1 MTLETL
7 APRTRRPRPS
17 QAIGQRP
24 DPSNHDPSAH
34 DPAQHRSGK
43 HRSGKHDVKQCELQT
58 APNSC
63 GNGPSQQAVAQ
74 LGLRALSSDIE
85 GVLQDA
91 AETMREALGVPM
103 TGFSELIGDG
113 SWVRQHYTTSDGTVT
128 LENTLEHFN
137 LESLDQV
144 FAKFPDFQILD
155 WSQVTTIRAP
165 SELID
170 KGVVS
175 SMGVPVRNMMR
186 TFGFWGVHTF
196 SARAFN
202 AEEVAFAQSVA
213 NVIASALERHRMT
226 EELRARKMQYRTLI
240 DHFPNG
246 TVQLFDHDLRISVA
260 GGEALT
266 KSARTPADMEGKLL
280 REIIPDS
287 SLLELHMNSA
297 LKGHEMRLETH
308 QNGRWQEF
316 HVLPVF
322 AADGQISGGMMM
334 SQDIDDR
341 KRAEEALR
349 QNEEQLTGIL
359 DALEDVVWSANVEGT
374 RTIFMS
380 SAAQRIYGLPSQAF
394 LEDPQLWISIIHPD
408 DLKRVSA
415 AHDRLLLE
423 GTFSIEYRIVRPDGE
438 VRWLSDRGRP
448 VLDASGQAI
457 RIDGIASDI
466 TARKRDELALK
477 QREEQYRTLVK
488 NLPDELVL
496 LFDRKLR
503 ITAAGG
509 TLLSRLGLHSDELEG
524 QTVYA
529 LEPHLP
535 KGLHTLC
542 MNTVNNEAVHQTLK
556 HHGLEIDLHIMP
568 ILDDDGNFSSGM
580 MLAHDVTEHRIAAEL
595 EARHQRELEGMFEG
609 ISDAFISLDRD
620 GRFVRLNVP
629 ALKFLGRENHE
640 VIGKLVADVLSGQD
654 SFAAN
659 IAQAVQNG
667 KSEMFEGFMPQ
678 TNTWYS
684 ARVFPVERGF
694 VLYVVDTSET
704 KRREATAQETNQ
716 RLEWRITQL
725 AALHEASAAIR
736 ERLRATDEAWE
747 QTFDLCAREGN
758 LGKPIGKR

>member
-17 QAIGQRP
+17 QASDQ
-24 DPSNHDPSAH
+24 
-34 DPAQHRSGK
+34 RSGLSNPELST
-43 HRSGKHDVKQCELQT
+43 HDQTQYRSDKNDSNQLQT
-58 APNSC
+58 QIAPSSHS
-63 GNGPSQQAVAQ
+63 NGPSQQAVAQ
-74 LGLRALSSDIE
+74 LGLRALSSDIDTM
-85 GVLQDA
+85 LQDA
-91 AETMREALGVPM
+91 SETMREALGVPM

-113 SWVRQHYTTSDGTVT
+113 SWVRQHYTTGDGTVT

-144 FAKFPDFQILD
+144 FAEFPDFQVLD

-165 SELID
+165 SELIA

-175 SMGVPVRNMMR
+175 SMGVPVRNMTR

-196 SARAFN
+196 STRVFN

-246 TVQLFDHDLRISVA
+246 IVQLFDHDFRISVA

-266 KSARTPADMEGKLL
+266 KSGRTPADLEGKLL
-280 REIIPDS
+280 REVMPDS
-287 SLLELHMNSA
+287 GLLELHMNSA
-297 LKGHEMRLETH
+297 LKGNEIRLETQH
-308 QNGRWQEF
+308 LGRWKEIHF
-316 HVLPVF
+316 LPVF
-322 AADGQISGGMMM
+322 GPDGQISGGMMM

-349 QNEEQLTGIL
+349 QHEEQLTGIL

-374 RTIFMS
+374 RTIFMN

-394 LEDPQLWISIIHPD
+394 LEDSQLWTSIIHPD

-415 AHDRLLLE
+415 AHDRLVLE
-423 GTFSIEYRIVRPDGE
+423 GVFNIEYRIVRPDGD
-438 VRWLSDRGRP
+438 VRWLFDRGRP
-448 VLDASGQAI
+448 VLDANGKAI

-477 QREEQYRTLVK
+477 QREDQYRTLVK

-496 LFDRKLR
+496 LFDCKLQ

-535 KGLHTLC
+535 RGLHTLC
-542 MNTVNNEAVHQTLK
+542 MSTANGEAVHRTLK

-580 MLAHDVTEHRIAAEL
+580 MLAHDVTEHRIASEL

-609 ISDAFISLDRD
+609 ISDVFITLDRD

-667 KSEMFEGFMPQ
+667 KSEMFEGLMLPTQ
-678 TNTWYS
+678 IWYS
-684 ARVFPVERGF
+684 ARIFPVERGF

-704 KRREATAQETNQ
+704 KRREAEAEATNQ

-725 AALHEASAAIR
+725 AALHEASASMR
-736 ERLRATDEAWE
+736 ERLRTTDETWE
-747 QTFDLCAREGN
+747 QTFDLCAREGK
-758 LGKPIGKR
+758 LGKSAGKR

>member
-7 APRTRRPRPS
+7 PPRIRRPRTS
-17 QAIGQRP
+17 QAIDQRP
-24 DPSNHDPSAH
+24 DPNNHDSTRDH
-34 DPAQHRSGK
+34 
-43 HRSGKHDVKQCELQT
+43 SGKHDVELRDSQI
-58 APNSC
+58 ALNSS
-63 GNGPSQQAVAQ
+63 GSGPSQQAVAQ

-91 AETMREALGVPM
+91 AETMREALDVPM

-128 LENTLEHFN
+128 LENPLEDFN

-144 FAKFPDFQILD
+144 FAEFPDFQILD
-155 WSQVTTIRAP
+155 WSQVTSMPAP
-165 SELID
+165 SELIA

-175 SMGVPVRNMMR
+175 TMGVPVRNMAR

-196 SARAFN
+196 TPRAFN

-226 EELRARKMQYRTLI
+226 EELRARKVQYRTLI

-266 KSARTPADMEGKLL
+266 KSGRTPADLEGKLL
-280 REIIPDS
+280 QEITQDS
-287 SLLELHMNSA
+287 SMLELHMNSA
-297 LKGHEMRLETH
+297 LKGNEIRLETQH
-308 QNGRWQEF
+308 LGRWKEIHF
-316 HVLPVF
+316 LPVF
-322 AADGQISGGMMM
+322 GPDEQISGGMMM
-334 SQDIDDR
+334 SQDIDGR

-374 RTIFMS
+374 RTIYMN

-394 LEDPQLWISIIHPD
+394 LEDSQLWTNIIHPD

-415 AHDRLLLE
+415 AHDRLMLE
-423 GTFSIEYRIVRPDGE
+423 GVFNIEYRIVRPDGE

-448 VLDASGQAI
+448 VLDASGKAI

-466 TARKRDELALK
+466 TTRKRDELALK

-535 KGLHTLC
+535 RGLHTLC
-542 MNTVNNEAVHQTLK
+542 MSSTNGEAVHQTLK

-580 MLAHDVTEHRIAAEL
+580 MLAHDVTEHRIASEL

-620 GRFVRLNVP
+620 GRFVRLNMP
-629 ALKFLGRENHE
+629 ALKFLGLESQDL
-640 VIGKLVADVLSGQD
+640 IGKLVKDVLSGQD
-654 SFAAN
+654 SFAAH
-659 IAQAVQNG
+659 IAQALRNG
-667 KSEMFEGFMPQ
+667 KSEMFEGFMSQ

-684 ARVFPVERGF
+684 ARIFPVERGF

-704 KRREATAQETNQ
+704 KQREAAAQETNQ

-725 AALHEASAAIR
+725 AALHEASASMR
-736 ERLRATDEAWE
+736 ERLRTTDEAWE

-758 LGKPIGKR
+758 LGKPVGKR

>member
-7 APRTRRPRPS
+7 PPRIRRPRTS

-24 DPSNHDPSAH
+24 DPSNHDP
-34 DPAQHRSGK
+34 AQHRSGEHDLNQRQTQITPLP
-43 HRSGKHDVKQCELQT
+43 HRY
-58 APNSC
+58 
-63 GNGPSQQAVAQ
+63 GPSQQAVAQ
-74 LGLRALSSDIE
+74 LGLRALSSDIDT
-85 GVLQDA
+85 VLQDA
-91 AETMREALGVPM
+91 SQTMREALGIPM

-113 SWVRQHYTTSDGTVT
+113 SWVRQHYTTDAGTVT
-128 LENTLEHFN
+128 LEDPLEHFN

-144 FAKFPDFQILD
+144 FAEEPTFQILD
-155 WSQVTTIRAP
+155 WSQVTSMPAP
-165 SELID
+165 SELTA

-175 SMGVPVRNMMR
+175 SMGVPVRNMTR

-196 SARAFN
+196 TTRAFN

-226 EELRARKMQYRTLI
+226 EELRARKLQYRTMI

-266 KSARTPADMEGKLL
+266 RCGLSPTDLEGKQLQ
-280 REIIPDS
+280 EIMPDS
-287 SLLELHMNSA
+287 SLLELHMNRA
-297 LKGHEMRLETH
+297 LKGSEVRLETKQH
-308 QNGRWQEF
+308 GRWQEI
-316 HVLPVF
+316 HVLPIF
-322 AADGQISGGMMM
+322 AAEGQITGGMMM

-349 QNEEQLTGIL
+349 QNEEHLTGIL
-359 DALEDVVWSANVEGT
+359 DALDDVVWSANAEGT
-374 RTIFMS
+374 RTTFMS
-380 SAAQRIYGLPSQAF
+380 SAAQRVYGVPSQAF
-394 LEDPQLWISIIHPD
+394 LEDPQLWIDMVHPD
-408 DLKRVSA
+408 DLERVRT
-415 AHDRLLLE
+415 AHQQLLLKGE
-423 GTFSIEYRIVRPDGE
+423 YSVEYRIIRPDGE

-448 VLDASGQAI
+448 VLDANGLAL

-477 QREEQYRTLVK
+477 LREEQYRTLVK

-524 QTVYA
+524 QTIYA

-542 MNTVNNEAVHQTLK
+542 MSTAKGEAVHRTLK

-580 MLAHDVTEHRIAAEL
+580 MLAHDVTEHRVASEL

-609 ISDAFISLDRD
+609 ISDAFITLDRD
-620 GRFVRLNVP
+620 GRFLRLNMP
-629 ALKFLGRENHE
+629 ALKFLGFESHDL
-640 VIGKLVADVLSGQD
+640 IGKLVKDVLSGQD
-654 SFAAN
+654 SFAAH
-659 IAQAVQNG
+659 IAQALQNG

-678 TNTWYS
+678 TKTWYS
-684 ARVFPVERGF
+684 ARIFPVERGF
-694 VLYVVDTSET
+694 VLYVVDTSEA
-704 KRREATAQETNQ
+704 KQREAAAQETNR

-725 AALHEASAAIR
+725 AALHEADASIR
-736 ERLRATDEAWE
+736 ERLRATDDAWV
-747 QTFDLCAREGN
+747 QTFDLCAREGH
-758 LGKPIGKR
+758 LGKQVGKR